1 MCTRV
6 RTCRCCLGAGRC
18 VGGGGQLGTRVLP
31 GVGCPQATPDHH
43 STLSLSNL
51 GLQLKKLSIFI
62 AIKLFLCA
70 QLGGLQGSWSE
81 FPEQHQGAVCA
92 TPPQGSNAEKSR
104 PPGTGCKGPRGGGG
118 LGGPLSPG
126 PCMSLQKEALLSAL
140 SPSSGRAQHPLQ
152 PPGLGPGWEIRRCP
166 ELDLLCRSA
175 AIIVQGGISTLL

>member
-81 FPEQHQGAVCA
+81 FPEQHQGAVYA

-104 PPGTGCKGPRGGGG
+104 PPGTGCKGPLGGGPG
-118 LGGPLSPG
+118 GAIVSWALHESPEGSSPVCLESLLGQSPA
-126 PCMSLQKEALLSAL
+126 S
-140 SPSSGRAQHPLQ
+140 
-152 PPGLGPGWEIRRCP
+152 
-166 ELDLLCRSA
+166 SA
-175 AIIVQGGISTLL
+175 ATWVGTRVGDKKMP

>member
-1 MCTRV
+1 MCLEKCNRGLVNLHLSGGGCVCANVCTHAGV
-6 RTCRCCLGAGRC
+6 AWGQGDALGAGGSLELVSC
-18 VGGGGQLGTRVLP
+18 P

-70 QLGGLQGSWSE
+70 QQGSWSE

-92 TPPQGSNAEKSR
+92 TPPQGSNAENSR
-104 PPGTGCKGPRGGGG
+104 PPGTGCKGPLGG

-152 PPGLGPGWEIRRCP
+152 PPGLGPG
-166 ELDLLCRSA
+166 
-175 AIIVQGGISTLL
+175 